1 MSTASEIR
9 NIPISRPFIGDAE
22 KQAVMAVLDSGQL
35 IQGRVVADFE
45 AAFAEYC
52 GVRHAIAS
60 VNGTTALTIALMAA
74 GVGAGDEVIIP
85 SFTFVATA
93 TSVLSVGAKPIF
105 IDVEAET
112 FCLDASQVEA
122 AITPRTRAI
131 MPVHLYGHPADLPT
145 LQAIAE
151 KHGLMLIEDAAQ
163 AHGAAYHGKRV
174 GGWGVGAFS
183 FYPSKNMTSGEGGMT
198 TTNDDDIAQKARMV
212 RNHGMTQQYLHEM
225 MGFNFR
231 MSNIH
236 AAIGLAQMDRIEEWT
251 TQRQANAAYLNSH
264 LKTVRVPIVR
274 EGCTHVFH
282 QYTVLAPEGAD
293 REGWVK
299 RLNDRGIGARVYY
312 PLPLHQQPI
321 FREMGYGD
329 VSLPMTEALTKRV
342 CSLPVH
348 PALDADDLAYLVA
361 EVNALS

>member
-1 MSTASEIR
+1 MSTSSEIR
-9 NIPISRPFIGDAE
+9 NIPISRPYIGDAE

-74 GVGAGDEVIIP
+74 GVGADDEVIIP

-105 IDVEAET
+105 VDVEGET
-112 FCLDASQVEA
+112 FCMDASQVEA
-122 AITPRTRAI
+122 AITPRTKAI
-131 MPVHLYGHPADLPT
+131 MPVHLYGHPANLPA

-151 KHGLMLIEDAAQ
+151 KHGLVLVEDAAQ
-163 AHGAAYHGKRV
+163 AHGAAYQGQRV
-174 GGWGVGAFS
+174 GSWGVGAFS

-198 TTNDDDIAQKARMV
+198 TTNDDAFAQKARMV
-212 RNHGMTQQYLHEM
+212 RNHGMSQQYLHEII
-225 MGFNFR
+225 GFNFR
-231 MSNIH
+231 MTNIH
-236 AAIGLAQMDRIEEWT
+236 AAIGLAQMDRIGAWT
-251 TQRQANAAYLNSH
+251 SQRQANAAYLSSH
-264 LKTVRVPIVR
+264 LESVRVPVIA
-274 EGCTHVFH
+274 EGCEHVFH

-312 PLPLHQQPI
+312 PLPVHQQPI

-329 VSLPMTEALTKRV
+329 ITLPVTDALTKRV
-342 CSLPVH
+342 FSLPVH
-348 PALDADDLAYLVA
+348 PALDADDLAYLVH